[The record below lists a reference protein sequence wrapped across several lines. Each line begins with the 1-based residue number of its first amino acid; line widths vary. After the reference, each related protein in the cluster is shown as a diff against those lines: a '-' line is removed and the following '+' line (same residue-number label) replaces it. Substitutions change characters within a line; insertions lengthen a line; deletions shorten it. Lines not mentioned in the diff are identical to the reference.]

1 MSRTAGR
8 LAQALLARLFLMLCL
23 LGSAALQAQ
32 PLLTLSPATD
42 QAPSL
47 DLRSSLSLRVEPGPS
62 GPAPDQAPPELREGR
77 GFKPASAA
85 DLNPGYT
92 RDTYWLR
99 LRLHNPQPRP
109 EQRVLLLEPARLE
122 SVTLYWHGAEAAGW
136 QRSRAGTDQPFHL
149 RELPLRDQAF
159 VLNLAP
165 GEERVLLLRVSS
177 RSALALRASLWQ
189 PGPLLQRQQQLL
201 WFDGMLHSLSLGVGL
216 IALLLSLSQR
226 SPGYALTGLF
236 LVAATLYEGSLR
248 GTSFMLLWPQAT
260 DWAQRALGVSG
271 VLATLLQ
278 AMALHVLLALPRLQP
293 RLARIHQLLMG
304 LSLLLILYACVGDY
318 HLATQIANLGNTALA
333 VCGLIAGLRAA
344 RDGHFMGR
352 IWAVVIA
359 SQLLGLLPRYLVL
372 SGTIPYLPLLDYL
385 GTLVALAGGLAVLI
399 GMARHVADE
408 RMRYA
413 QGLEAAVQARTA
425 ELASAHAEL
434 RASDAAKGR
443 LLGYLGHDLRAPL
456 ASVLQLA
463 RQLQP
468 GADFESNRRAI
479 EQGGR
484 MLLDT
489 LDELQR
495 FARQP
500 EAALPREALPAPL
513 YLPGLLRE
521 VGDQAQA
528 LMRSRGQA
536 LQLLPA
542 PDLPGVVEL
551 DGRRLRQ
558 VLFNLLSNAAKYGD
572 GAPVQLQAWTE
583 GASLILAVR
592 DHGPGIPEPEQAQIF
607 KPFHRRASSRGLPG
621 LGLGLSIAQQTAQDM
636 GGTLSLESRPAWG
649 SRFILRLPLQLA
661 LESQVLWP
669 TPSTELPADLGE
681 GLAALVLDPC
691 ESAAEALCERLLMAG
706 FEVECCSHVEQ
717 LEPALQGLARRATPC
732 LLVHEPAMLQ
742 ALPGGWQALVAR
754 WPSLQAL
761 ACAAAPADEQCLA
774 KPLSDGA
781 WRLSLMAMT
790 ANARRAMSTLSTE
803 PQPPAAA

>member
-32 PLLTLSPATD
+32 PVLRLSGTD
-42 QAPSL
+42 TAPSQ
-47 DLRSSLSLRVEPGPS
+47 DLAAFLSLWVEPGPAL
-62 GPAPDQAPPELREGR
+62 PPPEQLSLALREGLD
-77 GFKPASAA
+77 FQPATAA
-85 DLNPGYT
+85 TLNPGYT
-92 RDTYWLR
+92 RDVYWLR
-99 LRLHNPQPRP
+99 LRMHNPQSRP
-109 EQRVLLLEPARLE
+109 QQRVLLLEPARLE
-122 SVTLYWHGAEAAGW
+122 SVTLYWKTAEATGW
-136 QRSRAGTDQPFHL
+136 ERSRAGTDQPFHL

-159 VLNLAP
+159 AINLAP
-165 GEERVLLLRVSS
+165 GEERVLLLRVAS
-177 RSALALRASLWQ
+177 RSALAVRASLWQ
-189 PGPLLQRQQQLL
+189 AGPLLQRQQQLL

-216 IALLLSLSQR
+216 VALLLGYSQR
-226 SPGYALTGLF
+226 SGGTALTGLY
-236 LVAATLYEGSLR
+236 LVAATVFEASLR
-248 GTSFMLLWPQAT
+248 GTSFMVLWPEAT

-271 VLATLLQ
+271 ALTILLQ
-278 AMALHVLLALPRLQP
+278 AMALHALLALRQ
-293 RLARIHQLLMG
+293 RQAKLARIHLLLMG
-304 LSLLLILYACVGDY
+304 LCLLLILYACVGDY
-318 HLATQIANLGNTALA
+318 HLATQLANLGNSAL
-333 VCGLIAGLRAA
+333 VGCGLVAAARAA
-344 RDGHFMGR
+344 RGGDLMGR
-352 IWAVVIA
+352 IWAVVIV
-359 SQLLGLLPRYLVL
+359 SQLLGMLPRYLVL

-399 GMARHVADE
+399 GMARHVAAE

-489 LDELQR
+489 LDELQG

-572 GAPVQLQAWTE
+572 GAPVQLQAWTQ

-669 TPSTELPADLGE
+669 TPRTELPADLGE

-717 LEPALQGLARRATPC
+717 LEPALQGLALRATPC

-742 ALPGGWQALVAR
+742 ALPGGWQALAAR

-790 ANARRAMSTLSTE
+790 ANARRAMSMLSTE